1 MLTNSQNVLID
12 AISKK
17 DGDINWYQIGRSVL
31 HLLDSPA
38 DFVTGIKFLIEKG
51 YVEERLT
58 SSGSLPKLFLTE
70 KGRLEVS
77 RER

>member
-1 MLTNSQNVLID
+1 MLTNSQVLLID

-38 DFVTGIKFLIEKG
+38 DFVTGIKFLMDEG
-51 YVEERLT
+51 YVEERLLKNE
-58 SSGSLPKLFLTE
+58 SLPKLFLTE
-70 KGRLEVS
+70 KGWMKIS
-77 RER
+77 RDR